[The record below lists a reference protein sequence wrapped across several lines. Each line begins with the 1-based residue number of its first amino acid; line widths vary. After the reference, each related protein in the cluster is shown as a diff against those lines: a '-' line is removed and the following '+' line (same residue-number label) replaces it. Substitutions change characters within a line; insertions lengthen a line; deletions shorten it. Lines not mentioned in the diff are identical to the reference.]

1 MSNKNQNNNEEIMNE
16 NPYDSNSRNKSE
28 SDIQSSKSSSKSKV
42 IELNL
47 MENFDISKIKELNT
61 KCVEFIFDE
70 KSEIGLEILKKLEL
84 FIESNALES
93 KFNFD
98 SKLIISIMNNNPAGI
113 NTNAFS
119 FLIKAKLICATI
131 NGVELYLIDINI
143 NLKVLYLIS
152 DSK

>member
-84 FIESNALES
+84 
-93 KFNFD
+93 
-98 SKLIISIMNNNPAGI
+98 SKLS
-113 NTNAFS
+113 
-119 FLIKAKLICATI
+119 
-131 NGVELYLIDINI
+131 EY
-143 NLKVLYLIS
+143 S
-152 DSK
+152 DLSE

>member
-98 SKLIISIMNNNPAGI
+98 SKLIISIMNFNPEHIG
-113 NTNAFS
+113 NLRVVMTLS
-119 FLIKAKLICATI
+119 EK
-131 NGVELYLIDINI
+131 YLLRQTRIYTKN
-143 NLKVLYLIS
+143 
-152 DSK
+152 